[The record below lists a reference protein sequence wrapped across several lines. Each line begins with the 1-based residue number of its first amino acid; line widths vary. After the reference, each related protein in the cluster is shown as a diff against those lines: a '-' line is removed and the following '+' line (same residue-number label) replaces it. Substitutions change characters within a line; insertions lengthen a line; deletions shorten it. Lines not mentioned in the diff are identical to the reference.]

1 MKIHWLLPSTILS
14 IAILISPAL
23 AAKLESWRFDGVS
36 KQLEFRT
43 DDAVQPQA
51 QLIFNPT
58 RLVIDLPGTTL
69 GKPSFTQSVGG
80 AIRAIRLGQ
89 FDEQK
94 TRIVVELNPG
104 YTLDPQ
110 LVKFTSRTGNQWV
123 VQLPSPKRVETASSS
138 SGIYSVVTDG
148 KVAQTTSQTNI
159 IENLQVTGDG
169 FFIRTHGSNH
179 SQIEVNRSENR
190 SVIDINIKGATLS
203 PNLQEQQFINRYGV
217 NSIEFTQLQTA
228 IPTVRMT
235 LRIDKN
241 SPDWQATVSGN
252 DGIVLLPSSGVA
264 KLQQSNNQPDS
275 VTQLPT
281 PPSTIESVELA
292 SNGTQLLIRSDAYG
306 GKLRSLSNVTSNWDR
321 QTALYQ
327 IIIPNAKL
335 ASNITGP
342 NLNADSP
349 VLRVRLQQQER
360 ETVVIYI
367 QPASRVQIKQLNQIS
382 SQILALEFGRDR
394 SISLPSTSITKLP
407 IAVPPLPIA
416 FPDPDSPPTTASE
429 TSQPITHPPKGRIVI
444 IIDPGHG
451 GKDAGAIGLH
461 GLQEKDIIL
470 RIGKKVAS
478 LLEQNGIKVIMTRD
492 ADYFVDLAPRV
503 VMAEHAHAD
512 LFVSIHANSI
522 DNNPSANGLETYHYD
537 RGYRL
542 AQVVHKSILQGIPT
556 LKDRGVKRARFYVLR
571 KNTMPAILI
580 ETGFVTGSEDNPR
593 LANPEYDNRMAE
605 AIVRGILQYLRQR

>member
-14 IAILISPAL
+14 IAILTSSAL
-23 AAKLESWRFDGVS
+23 AAKLEYWRFDGVS
-36 KQLEFRT
+36 MQLEFTT

-80 AIRAIRLGQ
+80 AIRAIRFGQ

-110 LVKFTSRTGNQWV
+110 LVKFTSKTGNQWV

-148 KVAQTTSQTNI
+148 KVTQTTLQTNI

-169 FFIRTHGSNH
+169 FFIRINGSNH

-190 SVIDINIKGATLS
+190 SVIDINIKNATLS
-203 PNLQEQQFINRYGV
+203 PNLQQQQLINRYGV
-217 NSIEFTQLQTA
+217 NSIQFTQLKSA

-241 SPDWQATVSGN
+241 SPDWRATVSGS
-252 DGIVLLPSSGVA
+252 DGIVLLPDSGVV
-264 KLQQSNNQPDS
+264 KLQQSNNQPDP

-292 SNGTQLLIRSDAYG
+292 SNGTQLLIRSD
-306 GKLRSLSNVTSNWDR
+306 RSLSNVMSNWDR
-321 QTALYQ
+321 QTALYR
-327 IIIPNAKL
+327 ITIPNAKL

-342 NLNADSP
+342 TWNANSP
-349 VLRVRLQQQER
+349 VLRIRLQKQDP

-367 QPASRVQIKQLNQIS
+367 QPASRVQIKQLNQIG
-382 SQILALEFGRDR
+382 SQILALEFQRDR
-394 SISLPSTSITKLP
+394 LVSPPSASITKPP
-407 IAVPPLPIA
+407 IVFPPLPTS
-416 FPDPDSPPTTASE
+416 FPDPESPPTTGSE
-429 TSQPITHPPKGRIVI
+429 TSQPIPRSPKGRIVV

-451 GKDAGAIGLH
+451 GKDAGAIGLN

-503 VMAEHAHAD
+503 VMAEHVHAD

-542 AQVVHKSILQGIPT
+542 AQVVHKSILQAIPT

-571 KNTMPAILI
+571 KNSMPAILI

-593 LANPEYDNRMAE
+593 LANPEYDNRMAK
-605 AIVRGILQYLRQR
+605 AIVRGILQYLQQK

>member
-1 MKIHWLLPSTILS
+1 MKIYWLLSSTILS
-14 IAILISPAL
+14 IAILTSPAV
-23 AAKLESWRFDGVS
+23 AAKLESWRFNGVS
-36 KQLEFRT
+36 RQLEFTT

-69 GKPSFTQSVGG
+69 GKPGFTQSVGG
-80 AIRAIRLGQ
+80 AIHAIRFGQ

-104 YTLDPQ
+104 YTLNPQ

-123 VQLPSPKRVETASSS
+123 VQLPSPERVETTSPA

-148 KVAQTTSQTNI
+148 IAQTTSQTNI
-159 IENLQVTGDG
+159 IENLLITGDG

-190 SVIDINIKGATLS
+190 NLIDINIKGATLS
-203 PNLQEQQFINRYGV
+203 PSLQQQQLINRYGV
-217 NSIEFTQLQTA
+217 NSIQFTQLETA

-235 LRIDKN
+235 LRLDKN
-241 SPDWQATVSGN
+241 SPDWRAMVSGS
-252 DGIVLLPSSGVA
+252 DGIVLLPDSGVV
-264 KLQQSNNQPDS
+264 KLQQSNDRPDS

-281 PPSTIESVELA
+281 SPSTIESVELA
-292 SNGTQLLIRSDAYG
+292 NNGTQLLIRSD
-306 GKLRSLSNVTSNWDR
+306 RSLSNVTSNWDR
-321 QTALYQ
+321 QTGLYR
-327 IIIPNAKL
+327 IAIPNAKL

-342 NLNADSP
+342 NLNANSP
-349 VLRVRLQQQER
+349 VLRVRLQQQEK

-367 QPASRVQIKQLNQIS
+367 QPASRVKIKQLNQIS
-382 SQILALEFGRDR
+382 SQILALEFQRDR
-394 SISLPSTSITKLP
+394 SISPPSTSITKLP
-407 IAVPPLPIA
+407 IPFPPLPIP
-416 FPDPDSPPTTASE
+416 FPDPESPTTTASE
-429 TSQPITHPPKGRIVI
+429 TSQPIPRPPKGRIVI

-451 GKDAGAIGLH
+451 GKDAGAIGIH
-461 GLQEKDIIL
+461 GLQEKDVIL

-503 VMAEHAHAD
+503 VIAEHAHAD

-571 KNTMPAILI
+571 KNSMPAILI

>member
-14 IAILISPAL
+14 IAILTSPAL

-36 KQLEFRT
+36 KQLEFTT
-43 DDAVQPQA
+43 DDPVQPQA

-80 AIRAIRLGQ
+80 AIRAIRFGQ

-110 LVKFTSRTGNQWV
+110 LVKFISRTGNQWV
-123 VQLPSPKRVETASSS
+123 VQLPSPERVETTSPT

-148 KVAQTTSQTNI
+148 KVAQTTSETNI
-159 IENLQVTGDG
+159 IENLLVTGDG

-179 SQIEVNRSENR
+179 SQIEVNRSDNR

-203 PNLQEQQFINRYGV
+203 PSLQQQQSINRYGV
-217 NSIEFTQLQTA
+217 NSIQFTQLQSA

-241 SPDWQATVSGN
+241 SPSWRATVSGS
-252 DGIVLLPSSGVA
+252 DGIVLLPDNGVI
-264 KLQQSNNQPDS
+264 KSQQSNNQPDS

-281 PPSTIESVELA
+281 SPSTIESVELA
-292 SNGTQLLIRSDAYG
+292 SNGTQLLIKSD
-306 GKLRSLSNVTSNWDR
+306 RSLSNVTSNWDR
-321 QTALYQ
+321 QTALYR
-327 IIIPNAKL
+327 IAIPNAKL

-342 NLNADSP
+342 NLNANSP

-382 SQILALEFGRDR
+382 SQILALEFQRDR
-394 SISLPSTSITKLP
+394 LVSPPSTSITKLP
-407 IAVPPLPIA
+407 IPLPPLPIP
-416 FPDPDSPPTTASE
+416 FPDPESPPTTASE
-429 TSQPITHPPKGRIVI
+429 TSQPIPRPPKGRIVI

-451 GKDAGAIGLH
+451 GKDAGAIGLN
-461 GLQEKDIIL
+461 GLQEKDVIL

-503 VMAEHAHAD
+503 VIAEHAHAD

-571 KNTMPAILI
+571 KNSMPAILI
-580 ETGFVTGSEDNPR
+580 ETGFVTGYEDNPR

-605 AIVRGILQYLRQR
+605 AIVRGILQYLQQR

>member
-14 IAILISPAL
+14 IAILTSPAL

-36 KQLEFRT
+36 KQLEFTT

-80 AIRAIRLGQ
+80 AIRAIRFGQ

-123 VQLPSPKRVETASSS
+123 VQLPSPERVETTSPV

-148 KVAQTTSQTNI
+148 IAQTTSQTNI

-169 FFIRTHGSNH
+169 FFIRTHGNNH
-179 SQIEVNRSENR
+179 SQIEVNRSDNR

-203 PNLQEQQFINRYGV
+203 PSLQQQQSIDRYGV
-217 NSIEFTQLQTA
+217 NSIQFTQLQSA

-235 LRIDKN
+235 LHIDKN
-241 SPDWQATVSGN
+241 SPNWRATVSGS
-252 DGIVLLPSSGVA
+252 DGIVVLPDSGVV
-264 KLQQSNNQPDS
+264 KSQQSNNQPDS

-281 PPSTIESVELA
+281 SPSTIESVELA
-292 SNGTQLLIRSDAYG
+292 SNGTQLLIRSD
-306 GKLRSLSNVTSNWDR
+306 RSLSNVTSNWDR
-321 QTALYQ
+321 QTTLYR
-327 IIIPNAKL
+327 IAIPNAKL
-335 ASNITGP
+335 ANNITGP
-342 NLNADSP
+342 TLNANSP

-367 QPASRVQIKQLNQIS
+367 QPASRVQIKQLNQIN
-382 SQILALEFGRDR
+382 SQILALEFQRQR
-394 SISLPSTSITKLP
+394 LVSPPSTSITKLP
-407 IAVPPLPIA
+407 VPFPPLPTP

-429 TSQPITHPPKGRIVI
+429 ISQPITRSPKGRILIV
-444 IIDPGHG
+444 IDPGHG
-451 GKDAGAIGLH
+451 GKDAGAIGLQ
-461 GLQEKDIIL
+461 GLQEKDVIL

-605 AIVRGILQYLRQR
+605 AIVRGILRYLQQR

>member
-14 IAILISPAL
+14 IAILTSPAL

-36 KQLEFRT
+36 KQLEFTT

-80 AIRAIRLGQ
+80 AIRAIRFGQ

-94 TRIVVELNPG
+94 TRIVIELNSG

-123 VQLPSPKRVETASSS
+123 VQLPSPERVETTSPA

-148 KVAQTTSQTNI
+148 KVSQTTSQTNI

-169 FFIRTHGSNH
+169 FFIRTNSSNH
-179 SQIEVNRSENR
+179 LQIEVNRSENR
-190 SVIDINIKGATLS
+190 SVININIKGATLS
-203 PNLQEQQFINRYGV
+203 PSLQQQQSINRYGV
-217 NSIEFTQLQTA
+217 NSIQFTQLQSA
-228 IPTVRMT
+228 IPTVHMT
-235 LRIDKN
+235 LRINKN
-241 SPDWQATVSGN
+241 SPDWRATVSGS
-252 DGIVLLPSSGVA
+252 DGIVLLPDNGVV
-264 KLQQSNNQPDS
+264 KSQQSNDQPDP

-281 PPSTIESVELA
+281 SPSTIESVELA
-292 SNGTQLLIRSDAYG
+292 SNGTQLLIRSD
-306 GKLRSLSNVTSNWDR
+306 RSLSNVTSNWDR
-321 QTALYQ
+321 QTALYR
-327 IIIPNAKL
+327 ITILNAKL
-335 ASNITGP
+335 AGNITGP
-342 NLNADSP
+342 TLNANSP
-349 VLRVRLQQQER
+349 VLRVRLQKQDPK
-360 ETVVIYI
+360 TVVIYI
-367 QPASRVQIKQLNQIS
+367 QPASRVQIKQLNQIG
-382 SQILALEFGRDR
+382 SQILALEFQRDR
-394 SISLPSTSITKLP
+394 LVSPPSASITKPP
-407 IAVPPLPIA
+407 IVFPPLPTS
-416 FPDPDSPPTTASE
+416 FPDPESPPTTVSE
-429 TSQPITHPPKGRIVI
+429 TSQPIPRPPKGRIVI

-451 GKDAGAIGLH
+451 GKDTGAIGLN

-571 KNTMPAILI
+571 KNSMPAILI

-593 LANPEYDNRMAE
+593 LANPEYDNRMAK
-605 AIVRGILQYLRQR
+605 AIVRGILQYLQQR

>member
-1 MKIHWLLPSTILS
+1 VKIHWLLPSTILS
-14 IAILISPAL
+14 IAILTSPAL

-36 KQLEFRT
+36 RQLEFTT

-80 AIRAIRLGQ
+80 AISAIRFGQ

-123 VQLPSPKRVETASSS
+123 VHLPSPERVETTSPA

-148 KVAQTTSQTNI
+148 IAQTTSQTNI
-159 IENLQVTGDG
+159 IENLLVTGDG

-190 SVIDINIKGATLS
+190 SAIDINIKGATLS
-203 PNLQEQQFINRYGV
+203 PSLQQQQSINRYGV
-217 NSIEFTQLQTA
+217 NSIQFTQLQSA
-228 IPTVRMT
+228 IPTVRIT
-235 LRIDKN
+235 LRLDKN
-241 SPDWQATVSGN
+241 SPDWQATVSGS
-252 DGIVLLPSSGVA
+252 DGIVLLPNSGVV

-281 PPSTIESVELA
+281 SPSTIESVELA
-292 SNGTQLLIRSDAYG
+292 SNGTQLLIRSD
-306 GKLRSLSNVTSNWDR
+306 RSLSNVTSNWDR
-321 QTALYQ
+321 QTTLYR
-327 IIIPNAKL
+327 ITIPNAKL

-342 NLNADSP
+342 TLNANSP
-349 VLRVRLQQQER
+349 VLRVRLQQQEK

-382 SQILALEFGRDR
+382 SQILALEFQRAR
-394 SISLPSTSITKLP
+394 PVSLPSTSITKLP
-407 IAVPPLPIA
+407 IPFPPLPIP
-416 FPDPDSPPTTASE
+416 FPDPESPTTTASE
-429 TSQPITHPPKGRIVI
+429 TLQPIPRPPKGRILIV
-444 IIDPGHG
+444 IDPGHG

-461 GLQEKDIIL
+461 GLQEKDVIL

-478 LLEQNGIKVIMTRD
+478 LLELNGIKVIMTRD

-503 VMAEHAHAD
+503 VMAEHVHAD

-542 AQVVHKSILQGIPT
+542 AQVVHKSILQGIPA

-571 KNTMPAILI
+571 KNSMPAILI

-605 AIVRGILQYLRQR
+605 AIVRGILQYLQQR

>member
-14 IAILISPAL
+14 IAILTSPAL

-36 KQLEFRT
+36 KQLEFTT

-80 AIRAIRLGQ
+80 AIRAIRFGQ

-94 TRIVVELNPG
+94 TRIVVELNSG

-123 VQLPSPKRVETASSS
+123 VQLLSPERVETTSSA
-138 SGIYSVVTDG
+138 SGIYSVVTDR

-159 IENLQVTGDG
+159 IENLLVTGDG

-203 PNLQEQQFINRYGV
+203 PSLQQQQSINRYGV
-217 NSIEFTQLQTA
+217 NSIQFTQLQTA

-241 SPDWQATVSGN
+241 SPDWRATVSGS
-252 DGIVLLPSSGVA
+252 DGIVLLPDNGVI
-264 KLQQSNNQPDS
+264 KSQQSNNQPDS

-281 PPSTIESVELA
+281 SPSTIESVELA
-292 SNGTQLLIRSDAYG
+292 SNGTQLLIKSD
-306 GKLRSLSNVTSNWDR
+306 RSLSNVTSNWDR
-321 QTALYQ
+321 QTALYR
-327 IIIPNAKL
+327 IAIPNAKL
-335 ASNITGP
+335 AGNITGP
-342 NLNADSP
+342 TLNANSP

-360 ETVVIYI
+360 EAVVIYV

-382 SQILALEFGRDR
+382 SQILALEFQRDR
-394 SISLPSTSITKLP
+394 LVLPPSASITKPP
-407 IAVPPLPIA
+407 IVFPPLPTP
-416 FPDPDSPPTTASE
+416 FPDLESPPTTASE
-429 TSQPITHPPKGRIVI
+429 TSQPIPRPPKGRIII

-492 ADYFVDLAPRV
+492 ADYFIDLAPRV
-503 VMAEHAHAD
+503 VMAEHVHAD

-542 AQVVHKSILQGIPT
+542 AQVVHKSILQAIPT

-571 KNTMPAILI
+571 KSSMPAILI

-605 AIVRGILQYLRQR
+605 AIVRGILQYLQQR

>member
-14 IAILISPAL
+14 IAILTSPAL

-36 KQLEFRT
+36 KQLEFTT

-80 AIRAIRLGQ
+80 AIRAIRFGQ

-94 TRIVVELNPG
+94 TRIVVELNSG

-123 VQLPSPKRVETASSS
+123 VQLPSPERVETTSPAS
-138 SGIYSVVTDG
+138 GVYSVVTDG

-159 IENLQVTGDG
+159 IENLLVTGDG

-179 SQIEVNRSENR
+179 SEIEVNRSDNR

-203 PNLQEQQFINRYGV
+203 PSLQQQQSINRYDV
-217 NSIEFTQLQTA
+217 NSIQFTQLQSA

-241 SPDWQATVSGN
+241 SPNWRATVSGS
-252 DGIVLLPSSGVA
+252 DGIVLLPDNGVV
-264 KLQQSNNQPDS
+264 KSQQSNNQPDS

-281 PPSTIESVELA
+281 SPSTIESVELA
-292 SNGTQLLIRSDAYG
+292 SNGTQLLIRSD
-306 GKLRSLSNVTSNWDR
+306 RSLSSVTSNWDR
-321 QTALYQ
+321 QTALYR
-327 IIIPNAKL
+327 IAIPNAKL

-342 NLNADSP
+342 TLNANSP

-382 SQILALEFGRDR
+382 SQILALEFQRDR
-394 SISLPSTSITKLP
+394 PVSPPSTSITK
-407 IAVPPLPIA
+407 IPIA
-416 FPDPDSPPTTASE
+416 FPLLPTAFPDPESPPTTASE
-429 TSQPITHPPKGRIVI
+429 TPQPIPRPPKGRIVI

-492 ADYFVDLAPRV
+492 ADYFIDLAPRV
-503 VMAEHAHAD
+503 VMAEHVHAD

-571 KNTMPAILI
+571 KSSMPAILI

-605 AIVRGILQYLRQR
+605 AIVRGILRYLQQR

>member
-1 MKIHWLLPSTILS
+1 VKIHWLLPSTILS
-14 IAILISPAL
+14 IAILTSSAL
-23 AAKLESWRFDGVS
+23 AAKLEYWRFDGVS
-36 KQLEFRT
+36 MQLEFTT

-80 AIRAIRLGQ
+80 AIRAIRFGQ

-110 LVKFTSRTGNQWV
+110 LVKFTSKTGNQWV

-148 KVAQTTSQTNI
+148 KVTQTTLQTNI

-169 FFIRTHGSNH
+169 FFIRINGSNH

-190 SVIDINIKGATLS
+190 SVIDINIKNATLS
-203 PNLQEQQFINRYGV
+203 PNLQQQQLINRYGV
-217 NSIEFTQLQTA
+217 NSIQFTQLKSA

-241 SPDWQATVSGN
+241 SPDWRATVSGS
-252 DGIVLLPSSGVA
+252 DGIVLLPDSGVV
-264 KLQQSNNQPDS
+264 KLQQSNNQPDP

-292 SNGTQLLIRSDAYG
+292 SNGTQLLIRSD
-306 GKLRSLSNVTSNWDR
+306 RSLSNVMSNWDR
-321 QTALYQ
+321 QTALYR
-327 IIIPNAKL
+327 ITIPNAKL

-342 NLNADSP
+342 TWNANSP
-349 VLRVRLQQQER
+349 VLRIRLQKQDP

-367 QPASRVQIKQLNQIS
+367 QPASRVQIKQLNQIG
-382 SQILALEFGRDR
+382 SQILALEFQRDR
-394 SISLPSTSITKLP
+394 LVSPPSASITKPP
-407 IAVPPLPIA
+407 IVFPPLPTS
-416 FPDPDSPPTTASE
+416 FPDPESPPTTGSE
-429 TSQPITHPPKGRIVI
+429 TSQPIPRSPKGRIVV

-451 GKDAGAIGLH
+451 GKDAGAIGLN

-503 VMAEHAHAD
+503 VMAEHVHAD

-542 AQVVHKSILQGIPT
+542 AQVVHKSILQAIPT

-571 KNTMPAILI
+571 KNSMPAILI

-593 LANPEYDNRMAE
+593 LANPEYDNRMAK
-605 AIVRGILQYLRQR
+605 AIVRGILQYLQQK

>member
-1 MKIHWLLPSTILS
+1 MKIHWLLPSTILN
-14 IAILISPAL
+14 IAILTSPAL

-36 KQLEFRT
+36 KQLEFTT

-69 GKPSFTQSVGG
+69 GKPGFTQSVGG
-80 AIRAIRLGQ
+80 AIRAIRFGQ
-89 FDEQK
+89 FDAQK

-110 LVKFTSRTGNQWV
+110 LVKFTSKIGNQWV
-123 VQLPSPKRVETASSS
+123 VQLPSPERVETTSSP
-138 SGIYSVVTDG
+138 SGIYSVVADG
-148 KVAQTTSQTNI
+148 KQVAQTTLRTTI
-159 IENLQVTGDG
+159 IENLQVTEDG
-169 FFIRTHGSNH
+169 FFIRTNGSNN
-179 SQIEVNRSENR
+179 SEIKVNRSDNR

-203 PNLQEQQFINRYGV
+203 PNLQQQQFINRYDV
-217 NSIEFTQLQTA
+217 NSIQFTQLQST
-228 IPTVRMT
+228 IPTVRIT

-241 SPDWQATVSGN
+241 SPDWQATVSGS
-252 DGIVLLPSSGVA
+252 DGIVLLPSSGVV
-264 KLQQSNNQPDS
+264 KLQQSNNQPNP
-275 VTQLPT
+275 VTQVPT
-281 PPSTIESVELA
+281 PPSTIESVELG
-292 SNGTQLLIRSDAYG
+292 SNGTQLLIRSD
-306 GKLRSLSNVTSNWDR
+306 RSLSNVTSNWDR
-321 QTALYQ
+321 QTALYR
-327 IIIPNAKL
+327 IAIPNAKL

-342 NLNADSP
+342 TLNANSP

-382 SQILALEFGRDR
+382 SQILALEFQRDR
-394 SISLPSTSITKLP
+394 LVLPPSASITKPP
-407 IAVPPLPIA
+407 IVFPPLPTA
-416 FPDPDSPPTTASE
+416 FPDPESPPTTASE
-429 TSQPITHPPKGRIVI
+429 TSQPIPRPPKGRIVI

-492 ADYFVDLAPRV
+492 ADYFIDLAPRV
-503 VMAEHAHAD
+503 VMAEHVHAD

-571 KNTMPAILI
+571 KSSMPAILI

-605 AIVRGILQYLRQR
+605 AIVRGILQYLQQR